1 MRDASGY
8 PGMKVLEFA
17 FYSAEPSDYAPHNHI
32 RNAVCYIGTH
42 DNVTA
47 RQWFEETD
55 AVTLQYASSYMALNQ
70 QEGQVWGMI
79 RTAMSSVCDMCILQL
94 QDCLELGSEARMN
107 SPGLLTDANWTWRV
121 QPGYDRPELVEKLRE
136 LTRRYGRLGNQ
147 IASNSEEDP
156 QLDHKNGE

>member
-17 FYSAEPSDYAPHNHI
+17 FYSAETSDYAPHNHV

-55 AVTLQYASSYMALNQ
+55 DVTLEYASSYMALNRE
-70 QEGQVWGMI
+70 EGQVWGMI
-79 RTAMSSVCDMCILQL
+79 RTAMSSVCDLSILQL

-107 SPGLLTDANWTWRV
+107 SPGLLTDLNWTWRV
-121 QPGYDRPELVEKLRE
+121 KPGYDRQELAEKLYG
-136 LTRRYGRLGNQ
+136 LTRRYGRLGN
-147 IASNSEEDP
+147 
-156 QLDHKNGE
+156 